1 MDQLKIGKFIA
12 EMRKEQSYTQ
22 RQLADILGISD
33 KTISKWETGNG
44 LPEVSLMM
52 PLCNAL
58 KINVNELLSG
68 ECLTAS
74 EYKEKAEE
82 NMMNLMKEKE
92 ESKRKI
98 ILSVIVCALTILSGV
113 TMFVLS
119 GALEIELWLRI
130 LLLLIGTIVVIG
142 GIGVVI
148 ALDVMTGTYECP
160 KCNTRFVPT
169 TSAYISGLHTFTK
182 RKLKCPNCG
191 EISYCK
197 KRLTH

>member
-1 MDQLKIGKFIA
+1 MKKMILHHMTDSTYIGMVTILDYEISLKKSLV
-12 EMRKEQSYTQ
+12 E
-22 RQLADILGISD
+22 ISF
-33 KTISKWETGNG
+33 
-44 LPEVSLMM
+44 P
-52 PLCNAL
+52 P
-58 KINVNELLSG
+58 
-68 ECLTAS
+68 
-74 EYKEKAEE
+74 
-82 NMMNLMKEKE
+82 E

-148 ALDVMTGTYECP
+148 ALDVTTGTYECQ

-182 RKLKCPNCG
+182 RKLKCLNCG

>member
-148 ALDVMTGTYECP
+148 ALDVTTGT
-160 KCNTRFVPT
+160 
-169 TSAYISGLHTFTK
+169 
-182 RKLKCPNCG
+182 
-191 EISYCK
+191 
-197 KRLTH
+197 

>member
-44 LPEVSLMM
+44 LPTW
-52 PLCNAL
+52 NAL

-148 ALDVMTGTYECP
+148 ALDVTTGTYECP

-169 TSAYISGLHTFTK
+169 TSAYIAGLHTFTK

>member
-1 MDQLKIGKFIA
+1 MKKMILHHITDSTYIGMVTILDYEISLKKSLV
-12 EMRKEQSYTQ
+12 E
-22 RQLADILGISD
+22 ISF
-33 KTISKWETGNG
+33 
-44 LPEVSLMM
+44 P
-52 PLCNAL
+52 P
-58 KINVNELLSG
+58 
-68 ECLTAS
+68 
-74 EYKEKAEE
+74 
-82 NMMNLMKEKE
+82 E

-98 ILSVIVCALTILSGV
+98 ILSVIICALTILSGV

-148 ALDVMTGTYECP
+148 ALDVTTGTYECP

-182 RKLKCPNCG
+182 RKLKCLNCG

>member
-1 MDQLKIGKFIA
+1 M
-12 EMRKEQSYTQ
+12 
-22 RQLADILGISD
+22 
-33 KTISKWETGNG
+33 GNG
-44 LPEVSLMM
+44 KWASGSFLNDAFVT
-52 PLCNAL
+52 NAL

-82 NMMNLMKEKE
+82 NMMNLMNEKE

-98 ILSVIVCALTILSGV
+98 ILSVILCALTILSSV

-148 ALDVMTGTYECP
+148 ALDVTTGTYECP

-182 RKLKCPNCG
+182 RKLKCLYCG
-191 EISYCK
+191 QWIIQTQKRNDTISVYGYAM
-197 KRLTH
+197 R